1 MPIYEYR
8 CTDCGHRLEALQ
20 RLADQPLLVCPACG
34 KESLTKL
41 MSAVGFQLK
50 GSGWYATDFKHSGS
64 KPAEKGAKSDAA
76 NEGSGSAEKA
86 EGAAATASSGDNK
99 TDACGDWVLT
109 STEREALSH
118 RWATGLGPARHHHLG
133 TLLSGEHTRPDAALD
148 P

>member
-64 KPAEKGAKSDAA
+64 KPADKGTAKSDAA
-76 NEGSGSAEKA
+76 NEGAGSAEKA
-86 EGAAATASSGDNK
+86 EGADATASSGDNK
-99 TDACGDWVLT
+99 TDAKTAAAPSASESKTT
-109 STEREALSH
+109 STETKSSATTTPAKPA
-118 RWATGLGPARHHHLG
+118 ATG
-133 TLLSGEHTRPDAALD
+133 S
-148 P
+148 

>member
-76 NEGSGSAEKA
+76 NEGAGSTEKG
-86 EGAAATASSGDNK
+86 ESAAATASSGDQKSETK
-99 TDACGDWVLT
+99 TTAKPASSE
-109 STEREALSH
+109 STTTGSETKSSATTTPAKPA
-118 RWATGLGPARHHHLG
+118 ATG
-133 TLLSGEHTRPDAALD
+133 S
-148 P
+148 

>member
-76 NEGSGSAEKA
+76 NEGAGSAEKG
-86 EGAAATASSGDNK
+86 EGTAATASSGDNK
-99 TDACGDWVLT
+99 TDTKTAAAPST
-109 STEREALSH
+109 SESKTTSSETKSPAATTPAKPA
-118 RWATGLGPARHHHLG
+118 ATG
-133 TLLSGEHTRPDAALD
+133 S
-148 P
+148 

>member
-20 RLADQPLLVCPACG
+20 RLADQRLLVCPACG

-76 NEGSGSAEKA
+76 NEGAGSAEKA

-99 TDACGDWVLT
+99 TDAKPAAAPPTSESKTT
-109 STEREALSH
+109 STETKSSATTTPAKPA
-118 RWATGLGPARHHHLG
+118 ATG
-133 TLLSGEHTRPDAALD
+133 S
-148 P
+148 

>member
-64 KPAEKGAKSDAA
+64 KPAEKGAAKSDAA
-76 NEGSGSAEKA
+76 NEGAGSAEKG
-86 EGAAATASSGDNK
+86 EGAAAAASSGDQK
-99 TDACGDWVLT
+99 TDAESKTTSPSSESKTT
-109 STEREALSH
+109 STETRSSATTTPAKPA
-118 RWATGLGPARHHHLG
+118 ATG
-133 TLLSGEHTRPDAALD
+133 S
-148 P
+148 

>member
-20 RLADQPLLVCPACG
+20 RLADRPLLVCPACG

-64 KPAEKGAKSDAA
+64 KPADKGSAKSDAA
-76 NEGSGSAEKA
+76 NEGAGSAEKA
-86 EGAAATASSGDNK
+86 EGAAVTASSGDNK
-99 TDACGDWVLT
+99 TDAKTATAPSTSESKTT
-109 STEREALSH
+109 STETKSSATTTPAKPA
-118 RWATGLGPARHHHLG
+118 ATG
-133 TLLSGEHTRPDAALD
+133 S
-148 P
+148 

>member
-34 KESLTKL
+34 KEALTKL

-64 KPAEKGAKSDAA
+64 KPADKGSAKSDAA
-76 NEGSGSAEKA
+76 NESAGSAEKA
-86 EGAAATASSGDNK
+86 EGAAAAASSGDNK
-99 TDACGDWVLT
+99 TAAAPSTSESKTT
-109 STEREALSH
+109 STETKSSATTTPAKPA
-118 RWATGLGPARHHHLG
+118 ATG
-133 TLLSGEHTRPDAALD
+133 S
-148 P
+148 

>member
-64 KPAEKGAKSDAA
+64 KPAEKGTAKSDAA
-76 NEGSGSAEKA
+76 NEGAGSAEKG
-86 EGAAATASSGDNK
+86 EGTATTAPAGDQKSDAKKAAAPASGESK
-99 TDACGDWVLT
+99 TT
-109 STEREALSH
+109 STETKSSAATTSAKPA
-118 RWATGLGPARHHHLG
+118 ATG
-133 TLLSGEHTRPDAALD
+133 S
-148 P
+148 

>member
-20 RLADQPLLVCPACG
+20 RLADAPLLVCPACG

-64 KPAEKGAKSDAA
+64 KPVDKAAAKSDAA
-76 NEGSGSAEKA
+76 NESASGAEKG
-86 EGAAATASSGDNK
+86 EGATPAAAAGDQKSDAKTAAKPAASDSTSSTSEAKPSATKSPAKPAATGS
-99 TDACGDWVLT
+99 
-109 STEREALSH
+109 
-118 RWATGLGPARHHHLG
+118 
-133 TLLSGEHTRPDAALD
+133 
-148 P
+148 

>member
-64 KPAEKGAKSDAA
+64 KPAEKGAKSEAA
-76 NEGSGSAEKA
+76 NEGAGSAEKG

-99 TDACGDWVLT
+99 TDAKTAAAPPSSESKTT
-109 STEREALSH
+109 STETKSSTTTPPAKPA
-118 RWATGLGPARHHHLG
+118 ATG
-133 TLLSGEHTRPDAALD
+133 S
-148 P
+148 

>member
-64 KPAEKGAKSDAA
+64 KPAEKGTAKSDAA
-76 NEGSGSAEKA
+76 NESTGSAEKG
-86 EGAAATASSGDNK
+86 EGVAAAASSGDKKPDAK
-99 TDACGDWVLT
+99 TTPAPPSSESKTT
-109 STEREALSH
+109 STETKSSATTTPAKPA
-118 RWATGLGPARHHHLG
+118 ATG
-133 TLLSGEHTRPDAALD
+133 S
-148 P
+148 

>member
-34 KESLTKL
+34 KESLIKL

-64 KPAEKGAKSDAA
+64 KPADKGTAKSDAA
-76 NEGSGSAEKA
+76 NEGAGSAEKA
-86 EGAAATASSGDNK
+86 EGAAATASSCDNK
-99 TDACGDWVLT
+99 TDAKTAAAPSTSESKTT
-109 STEREALSH
+109 STETKSSAATTPAKPA
-118 RWATGLGPARHHHLG
+118 ATG
-133 TLLSGEHTRPDAALD
+133 S
-148 P
+148 

>member
-20 RLADQPLLVCPACG
+20 RLADTPLRICPACG

-76 NEGSGSAEKA
+76 NEGAGSTEKA
-86 EGAAATASSGDNK
+86 EGAAAASSSGDNRTAAKRPAAPPTSESK
-99 TDACGDWVLT
+99 TT
-109 STEREALSH
+109 SAETKPSA
-118 RWATGLGPARHHHLG
+118 ATPPAKPVANG
-133 TLLSGEHTRPDAALD
+133 S
-148 P
+148 

>member
-20 RLADQPLLVCPACG
+20 RLADAPLRVCPACG

-64 KPAEKGAKSDAA
+64 KPTEKGAAKPDAA
-76 NEGSGSAEKA
+76 NEGTSNTEKG
-86 EGAAATASSGDNK
+86 ESAATASAGDQKSDAK
-99 TDACGDWVLT
+99 TTAKPAGSENT
-109 STEREALSH
+109 TPSSETKSSATTTPAKPA
-118 RWATGLGPARHHHLG
+118 ATG
-133 TLLSGEHTRPDAALD
+133 S
-148 P
+148 

>member
-20 RLADQPLLVCPACG
+20 RLADRPLLVCPACG

-64 KPAEKGAKSDAA
+64 KPAEKGAAKSDAA
-76 NEGSGSAEKA
+76 NEGTGSAEKG
-86 EGAAATASSGDNK
+86 EGAAATASSGDEKSDAK
-99 TDACGDWVLT
+99 TTTTPPSSQSKTT
-109 STEREALSH
+109 STETKSSATTTPAKPA
-118 RWATGLGPARHHHLG
+118 ATG
-133 TLLSGEHTRPDAALD
+133 S
-148 P
+148 

>member
-76 NEGSGSAEKA
+76 NEGAGSAEKG
-86 EGAAATASSGDNK
+86 EGAAATASSSDNK
-99 TDACGDWVLT
+99 TDAKTDVKTGATPGSESKTT
-109 STEREALSH
+109 STETKSSTTTTPAKPA
-118 RWATGLGPARHHHLG
+118 ATG
-133 TLLSGEHTRPDAALD
+133 S
-148 P
+148 

>member
-20 RLADQPLLVCPACG
+20 RLADKPLLVCPACG

-64 KPAEKGAKSDAA
+64 KPPEKSAAKGDAASDAGKDGAKG
-76 NEGSGSAEKA
+76 EGSS
-86 EGAAATASSGDNK
+86 ATAPAGDPKGVDKPSAPSPSASESK
-99 TDACGDWVLT
+99 TT
-109 STEREALSH
+109 STESKSSVSATPAKPA
-118 RWATGLGPARHHHLG
+118 ATG
-133 TLLSGEHTRPDAALD
+133 T
-148 P
+148 

>member
-76 NEGSGSAEKA
+76 NEGPGSAEKA

-99 TDACGDWVLT
+99 TDAKPAAAPPTKESKTT
-109 STEREALSH
+109 SAETKSSPTTTPAKPAATES
-118 RWATGLGPARHHHLG
+118 
-133 TLLSGEHTRPDAALD
+133 
-148 P
+148 